1 MGGLASPPE
10 RANNH
15 GYKLKTVNL
24 GNKSQFPPSAEL
36 LVVVVFRSGEGV
48 LGGVVTTR
56 GGGGGGGGGGG
67 S

>member
-36 LVVVVFRSGEGV
+36 LVVVVRSGEGV
-48 LGGVVTTR
+48 WGGVVTTR
-56 GGGGGGGGGGG
+56 GGGGGGCGGCG